1 MPIIVRFKDPSNLTD
16 KEVYY
21 PNTGDNFGEFLAKT
35 FTRDFGG
42 LETDIFLN
50 GEPFA
55 STLDAGSIND
65 LIDVQMKHD
74 DRFTIVN
81 RPSDPLTIGYAIIAV
96 LAIAAVILLAPDIPG
111 SADAAG
117 TSPNNQLNA
126 ATNEFRPGQA
136 IPEVFG
142 SPISYPDF
150 IQPSHYFYENNLKI
164 QRELFCIGMG
174 SFDVTSVSSGETL
187 INDISGSSF
196 TLYDTIVDGIPP
208 QEQRIT
214 ARETNEVTGQSLPTA
229 DDSSLEGIFSSSSPD
244 VLISGGGE
252 TEVLVGTDIVTN
264 LSLVIGDYVSV
275 KVIEVVGASPPSTVL
290 IGSWQIIDISANSIT
305 LPTGLNVNT
314 TAGAQSGVTVSRS
327 TASGDPDNYVGWFG
341 VSGDTVSE
349 VWFHFIMP
357 TGIRDDGGGELSV
370 TLFGE
375 IRQVD
380 AFGIPILGGYTA
392 IDSVTITGNTLD
404 AQFRTLKFEGA
415 PVGRYQGRARN
426 SSDEQGGSA
435 SEKATFEQLV
445 GVEYQGTPNYGDVT
459 LLWVE
464 RKASDR
470 IVGGNQSKINIDL
483 TRKLPTY
490 NRTTGLLELSNLVA
504 TRDFA
509 DVVAYTLVKKANRPE
524 ATVDLEDLY
533 AINDALPANLRSFDF
548 TFDDANVGL
557 RERLTVICSVART
570 LAYQNYQFWSFNRV
584 EAKFAQSMLFNRR
597 NTVGDS
603 TQTFPQW
610 LPSNKDSISL
620 TYVTVPDNV
629 ERTIYRRLQGNVIV
643 DTDEGLYPDEITLVG
658 CQSEDQ
664 ANNRADYE
672 IRRLLYQRNTVEFQA
687 YYFGL
692 TARIGDRVRWC
703 DMNDQDVFGGEILD
717 VFGDEYLT
725 SEPVIFEAGKTYYV
739 QTTKQDGGIS
749 GLVTCT
755 ALSYTNKGFK
765 STALSGAYTAN
776 DGDFELGSKYVI
788 APDDELI
795 GTDYTL
801 KSVASSGDGLV
812 TISLTEY
819 NDKLFEED

>member
-21 PNTGDNFGEFLAKT
+21 PNTGDNFGEFLAAN

-42 LETDIFLN
+42 LETDIYLN
-50 GEPFA
+50 GKPFA
-55 STLDAGSIND
+55 STLDTGSINET
-65 LIDVQMKHD
+65 IDVEMAHD
-74 DRFTIVN
+74 DRFTIIN
-81 RPSDPLTIGYAIIAV
+81 RPAGIEIIAYAVIAIIA
-96 LAIAAVILLAPDIPG
+96 ITAVILLAPDIPG
-111 SADAAG
+111 TADAAG
-117 TSPNNQLNA
+117 TSPNSQLNA

-136 IPEVFG
+136 IPEIFG

-164 QRELFCIGMG
+164 QRELFCIGVG
-174 SFDVTSVSSGETL
+174 SYDITAVRTGETL
-187 INDISGSSF
+187 IDDIPSSLY
-196 TLYDTIVDGIPP
+196 TIYDTAVDGIPP
-208 QEQRIT
+208 QSQRIT
-214 ARETNEVTGQSLPTA
+214 ARETNEVTNQTLPAKNDSAVAETSSITS
-229 DDSSLEGIFSSSSPD
+229 DDA
-244 VLISGGGE
+244 VTSGGGD
-252 TEVLVGTDIVTN
+252 TIVRVGAPLITA
-264 LSLVIGDYVSV
+264 LSLEIGDFINIKVTEQVGAGPDSV
-275 KVIEVVGASPPSTVL
+275 ILNGTWQITAKTASMLTIPTGLIVNTTVGAS
-290 IGSWQIIDISANSIT
+290 
-305 LPTGLNVNT
+305 
-314 TAGAQSGVTVSRS
+314 TAFEVSRADS
-327 TASGDPDNYVGWFG
+327 SGEVDNFIGWFG
-341 VSGDTVSE
+341 VSGDQVSE
-349 VWFHFIMP
+349 VWFHFSMP
-357 TGIRDDGGGELSV
+357 TGIRGDGGGDLSV
-370 TLFGE
+370 TLRGE

-380 AFGIPILGGYTA
+380 EFGVPIIGGYTA
-392 IDSVTITGNTLD
+392 TDSVTITGNTLD
-404 AQFRTLKFEGA
+404 AQFRTLKFEGL

-426 SSDEQGGSA
+426 SSDEVGGSA
-435 SEKATFEQLV
+435 SEKAAFEQLV

-470 IVGGNQSKINIDL
+470 IVGGSQSKINVDL
-483 TRKLPTY
+483 TRKLLNY
-490 NRTTGLLELSNLVA
+490 NRSTGNLELTKVA

-509 DVVAYTLVKKANRPE
+509 DAVAYTLIIKANRP
-524 ATVDLEDLY
+524 ASTVDLDDLY
-533 AINDALPANLRSFDF
+533 AINDALPSNLRSFDF

-584 EAKFAQSMLFNRR
+584 EAKVSHSMLFNRR
-597 NTVGDS
+597 NTIGES

-620 TYVTVPDNV
+620 TYVTLPDNV
-629 ERTIYRRLQGNVIV
+629 EKTIYRRLQGNVIV
-643 DTDEGLYPDEITLVG
+643 DTDEGSYPEEITLVG
-658 CQSEDQ
+658 CQSEAQ

-672 IRRLLYQRNTVEFQA
+672 IRRLLYQRNTVEFQT

-725 SEPVIFEAGKTYYV
+725 SEPIKFEAGKTYYV
-739 QTTKQDGGIS
+739 QTTKQDGTIS

-755 ALSYTNKGFK
+755 ALSYTTKGFK

-801 KSVASSGDGLV
+801 KSVSSSGDGLV

>member
-21 PNTGDNFGEFLAKT
+21 PNTGDNFGEFLANN

-50 GEPFA
+50 GDPFA
-55 STLDAGSIND
+55 STLDGDTVNDKINY
-65 LIDVQMKHD
+65 IIKSD
-74 DRFTIVN
+74 DKFVIIN
-81 RPSDPLTIGYAIIAV
+81 RPAAAAIPYIIYAVI
-96 LAIAAVILLAPDIPG
+96 AIAAAILLAPDIPG
-111 SADAAG
+111 TADAAG
-117 TSPNNQLNA
+117 TSPNSQLNA

-136 IPEVFG
+136 IPEIFG

-164 QRELFCIGMG
+164 QRELFCIGIG
-174 SFDVTSVSSGETL
+174 SFDVTAVRTGETL
-187 INDISGSSF
+187 IDDIPSSLY
-196 TLYDTIVDGIPP
+196 TLYDTAIDGIPP
-208 QEQRIT
+208 QSQRVT
-214 ARETNEVTGQSLPTA
+214 ARETNEVTNQTLPA
-229 DDSSLEGIFSSSSPD
+229 INDSSIEGIFGSTSPD
-244 VLISGGGE
+244 VLVSGGGN
-252 TEVLVGTDIVTN
+252 TDVLVGNEIITN
-264 LSLVIGDYVSV
+264 LSLSIGDTVNV
-275 KVIEVVGASPPSTVL
+275 KVTETVGAGSESTVL
-290 IGSWQIIDISANSIT
+290 IGVWQIVDITFDYIT
-305 LPTGLNVNT
+305 LPTGINIAT
-314 TAGAQSGVTVSRS
+314 TPGASSVVTVSRATS
-327 TASGDPDNYVGWFG
+327 SGDSDNFIGWFG
-341 VSGDTVSE
+341 VSGDQVSE
-349 VWFHFIMP
+349 VWFHFSMP
-357 TGIRDDGGGELSV
+357 TGIRGDGGGDLSV
-370 TLFGE
+370 TLRGE

-380 AFGIPILGGYTA
+380 EFGVPIVGGHTA
-392 IDSVTITGNTLD
+392 TDSVTITGNTLD
-404 AQFRTLKFEGA
+404 AQFRTLKFTGL
-415 PVGRYQGRARN
+415 PIGRYQGRARN
-426 SSDEQGGSA
+426 SSDLSGGSA
-435 SEKATFEQLV
+435 SEKATFEQMV

-470 IVGGNQSKINIDL
+470 IVGGSQSKINVDL
-483 TRKLPTY
+483 TRKLPSY
-490 NRTTGLLELSNLVA
+490 NRTTGNLQLINVA

-509 DVVAYTLVKKANRPE
+509 DAVAYTLIRKANRPD

-584 EAKFAQSMLFNRR
+584 EAKVSHSMLFNRR
-597 NTVGDS
+597 NTIGES

-620 TYVTVPDNV
+620 TYVTLPDNV
-629 ERTIYRRLQGNVIV
+629 EKTIYRRLQGNVIV
-643 DTDEGLYPDEITLVG
+643 DTDEGSYPEEITLVG
-658 CQSEDQ
+658 CQSEAQ
-664 ANNRADYE
+664 ANDRADYE
-672 IRRLLYQRNTVEFQA
+672 IRRLLYQRNTVEFQT

-725 SEPVIFEAGKTYYV
+725 SEPITFEAGKTYYA
-739 QTTKQDGGIS
+739 QTTKQDGTIG
-749 GLVTCT
+749 GLVTCS
-755 ALSYTNKGFK
+755 ALSYTTKGFK

-801 KSVASSGDGLV
+801 KSVSSSGDGLV

-819 NDKLFEED
+819 NDK